1 MVNWKQRVVAGIILL
16 AAVAAILTVGYSL
29 GKDHNDALVNFLRE
43 KNQML
48 EAGEKTLR
56 AEVEALKLALKQ
68 SPQSQP
74 ASTGTLVEA
83 QAPAT
88 ANPAQKFS
96 LPEKPEEA
104 RSQVVS
110 IFPGTTAQPFGGAI
124 LITFHGL
131 RFEGNP
137 PRYRLDA
144 TPGKVGKP
152 GKELQAIAPGQVVI
166 YEGFEVRLTDINPL
180 SAQFLV
186 TRL

>member
-1 MVNWKQRVVAGIILL
+1 MVNWKQRVVTGIGLL

-48 EAGEKTLR
+48 EAREKTLR
-56 AEVEALKLALKQ
+56 AEVEALKLELQ
-68 SPQSQP
+68 QRHPPQSS
-74 ASTGTLVEA
+74 STGTLVDA
-83 QAPAT
+83 QALT
-88 ANPAQKFS
+88 GGNPDQRTS
-96 LPEKPEEA
+96 SPEKAEEA
-104 RSQVVS
+104 GSQVVS

-124 LITFHGL
+124 LITFQGL

-144 TPGKVGKP
+144 TLGKVGKP
-152 GKELQAIAPGQVVI
+152 SKDLQGIVPGQVI
-166 YEGFEVRLTDINPL
+166 NYEGFEVRLMDTNPL
-180 SAQFLV
+180 SAKFLV

>member
-1 MVNWKQRVVAGIILL
+1 VNWKQRVVTGFGLL

-56 AEVEALKLALKQ
+56 AEVEALKLELQQ
-68 SPQSQP
+68 SLQSQL

-88 ANPAQKFS
+88 ANPDQKAQLS
-96 LPEKPEEA
+96 EKPGEG
-104 RSQVVS
+104 RSQVIS
-110 IFPGTTAQPFGGAI
+110 ISPGTTAQPFGGAI
-124 LITFHGL
+124 LVTFHGL

-137 PRYRLDA
+137 PQYGVDA
-144 TPGKVGKP
+144 TLGKVGKP
-152 GKELQAIAPGQVVI
+152 SKELQGILPGQVVS
-166 YEGFEVRLTDINPL
+166 YEGFELRLMDTNPL
-180 SAQFLV
+180 SAKFLI